1 MHEHICIYNSPMVK
15 LHVQINA
22 SIFMKY
28 TTICI
33 AYCSCYHV
41 MLLCNRILKSATI
54 LMTYIF
60 LINTHQRVML
70 VFYLSSLSTWIHIL
84 Y

>member
-28 TTICI
+28 TTFCKEI
-33 AYCSCYHV
+33 
-41 MLLCNRILKSATI
+41 KSTI
-54 LMTYIF
+54 Y
-60 LINTHQRVML
+60 
-70 VFYLSSLSTWIHIL
+70 
-84 Y
+84 

>member
-28 TTICI
+28 TTFCKEI
-33 AYCSCYHV
+33 
-41 MLLCNRILKSATI
+41 
-54 LMTYIF
+54 
-60 LINTHQRVML
+60 
-70 VFYLSSLSTWIHIL
+70 
-84 Y
+84 